1 MEGGG
6 GTWLT
11 QENPGVP
18 KSDSTNPSL
27 PHRRL
32 ESRDGKGH
40 CKGRDGTEVSKGT
53 VSENE

>member
-1 MEGGG
+1 M
-6 GTWLT
+6 T